1 MITLEKFNNKIRPY
15 GLVAEMKNDGHQF
28 YIKCPAG
35 VLNFYPKRER
45 WRNEKGQFKQGID
58 TFMLFLANNIKRL
71 NRKPMHWREYVCM
84 KAFEFAFAESDQVE
98 AYGFNSW
105 AKLFDYVVKNN
116 VQELRNKDGEI
127 AYLVE
132 VYEHWEIAGILTVLY
147 DDFVYLLQGVND
159 FNVNLKGVRSE

>member
-1 MITLEKFNNKIRPY
+1 MITLEKFNNKIRPM
-15 GLVAEMKNDGHQF
+15 GFVAEERNDGHQY

-45 WRNEKGQFKQGID
+45 WCNEKGQFKQGLS
-58 TFMLFLANNIKRL
+58 LFLEYLTEHQHRL
-71 NRKPMHWREYVCM
+71 QKHPMPWREYVCM
-84 KAFEFAFAESDQVE
+84 RVFEFAFADLGAVE

-116 VQELRNKDGEI
+116 VEELRNKEDEI
-127 AYLVE
+127 AYLTE
-132 VYEHWEIAGILTVLY
+132 ECEHLTVVVALTAYY

-159 FNVNLKGVRSE
+159 FNVNLNGV

>member
-1 MITLEKFNNKIRPY
+1 MITLDRFNNKIRPF
-15 GLVAEMKNDGHQF
+15 GLVAEAKNDGHQF

-45 WRNEKGQFKQGID
+45 WCNDKGQFSQGITEFL
-58 TFMLFLANNIKRL
+58 TFLEKNINRL

-84 KAFEFAFAESDQVE
+84 QAFGFAFAELDQVE

-116 VQELRNKDGEI
+116 VQELQNKDGEI
-127 AYLVE
+127 AYVVE
-132 VYEHWEIAGILTVLY
+132 EYEHLTIADILTVLY
-147 DDFVYLLQGVND
+147 EDFVYLLQGVND
-159 FNVNLKGVRSE
+159 FNVNLNGV

>member
-1 MITLEKFNNKIRPY
+1 MLTLERFNNKIRPF
-15 GLVAEMKNDGHQF
+15 GLVAEMRNDGHQF

-45 WRNEKGQFKQGID
+45 WSNEEGQFSQGIAE
-58 TFMLFLANNIKRL
+58 FLLYLENNIKRL

-84 KAFEFAFAESDQVE
+84 QAFGFAFAELDQVE

-105 AKLFDYVVKNN
+105 AELFDSVVENN
-116 VQELRNKDGEI
+116 IQELRNKDDEI

-132 VYEHWEIAGILTVLY
+132 EYEHRAIAEILTVLY
-147 DDFVYLLQGVND
+147 DDFVCLLQGVND
-159 FNVNLKGVRSE
+159 FNVSLNGV

>member
-1 MITLEKFNNKIRPY
+1 MLTLDKFNNKIRPF

-45 WRNEKGQFKQGID
+45 WCNEKGQFSQGI
-58 TFMLFLANNIKRL
+58 TEFLLYLDNNFKRL

-84 KAFEFAFAESDQVE
+84 QAFCFAFAELDQVE

-105 AKLFDYVVKNN
+105 AKLFDYLINEKED
-116 VQELRNKDGEI
+116 ELRKDNGEYT
-127 AYLVE
+127 YLVE
-132 VYEHWEIAGILTVLY
+132 EYSCCYIYDVLEQLY
-147 DDFVYLLQGVND
+147 DDFVYLLRGVNN
-159 FNVNLKGVRSE
+159 FNVKLDGV